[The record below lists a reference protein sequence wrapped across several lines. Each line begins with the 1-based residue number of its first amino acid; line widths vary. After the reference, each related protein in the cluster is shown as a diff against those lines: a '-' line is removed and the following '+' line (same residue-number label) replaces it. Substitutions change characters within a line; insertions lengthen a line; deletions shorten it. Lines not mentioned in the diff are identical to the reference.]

1 MSTKQNIANLQ
12 QYLDL
17 KSDFIKENADFLFNK
32 LIISVRHKIGETDGF
47 NENLVKEL
55 IKFGTVGRT
64 AKPSTQK
71 RKNFLLQLIQDD
83 MTDNWPSEKL
93 LLSFKEVVYVNF
105 IYHVQYSKYT

>member
-1 MSTKQNIANLQ
+1 MSTKQNIAKLQ
-12 QYLDL
+12 QDLDL
-17 KSDFIKENADFLFNK
+17 KSDFIQENADLLFNR
-32 LIISVRHKIGETDGF
+32 LIISVRHKIGKTDGF

-83 MTDNWPSEKL
+83 MSDNWPSEKL
-93 LLSFKEVVYVNF
+93 LLSFKEVYV
-105 IYHVQYSKYT
+105 IK